1 MPLNRAETTMSP
13 STLVQKIIRRASGG
27 ADVTPG
33 AVVVLKVDLAM
44 ASDLSGN
51 LWRAKL
57 EELRAPVWDPDKIVL
72 VNDHFAPGYDPY
84 SASLLQGLRRFA
96 ADYGVANF
104 HDMDGICHVILAE
117 NGYLRPGMFVAG
129 GDSHT
134 PMAGAFG
141 CLAMGFG
148 ATDMVAIAA
157 TGETW
162 LQVPATMLVQLD
174 GKLNTGVT
182 AKDLM
187 LMLCR
192 NLGMNNA
199 ATVVQYRGAAVYAMP
214 MSERLVLTN
223 MAAELGCDS
232 GIIEPDETTLSYLR
246 DHAGVVD
253 DDALS
258 WVSDDNADYAAVEA
272 FDAAS
277 VQPQVAAPHSPENS
291 GPASEFAGIR
301 IDQAYIGACVG
312 AKIDD
317 LRMAAAAL
325 RGRKIAQG
333 TRLLVAPA
341 SQATTTEAAGDGTLQ
356 TLLEAGATLLPTGCG
371 ACAGLGA
378 GVLAEGDVCIST
390 TNRNFKGRMGHKDAL
405 VYLASP
411 YTVAASAVAG
421 HITDPREFL
430 CSELNS

>member
-1 MPLNRAETTMSP
+1 MSA
-13 STLVQKIIRRASGG
+13 STLVQKIIRRASGR
-27 ADVTPG
+27 ADATPG
-33 AVVVLKVDLAM
+33 AVVVMRVDLAM
-44 ASDLSGN
+44 ATDLSGS
-51 LWRAKL
+51 LWRPKL
-57 EELRAPVWDPDKIVL
+57 EELRAPIWDPTKIVL

-84 SASLLQGLRRFA
+84 SASFLQGLRRFA
-96 ADYGVANF
+96 ADYGIANF
-104 HDMDGICHVILAE
+104 HDMEGICHVILAE
-117 NGYLRPGMFVAG
+117 KGYLRPGIFVAG

-162 LQVPATMLVQLD
+162 LQVPATMLIQLD
-174 GKLNTGVT
+174 GKLDTGVT

-187 LMLCR
+187 LMLCGR
-192 NLGMNNA
+192 LGMNNA
-199 ATVVQYRGAAVYAMP
+199 ATVVQYRGAAVEAMP

-232 GIIEPDETTLSYLR
+232 GIIEPDETTLTYLR
-246 DHAGVVD
+246 EHAGVID
-253 DDALS
+253 EDALS
-258 WVSDDNADYAAVEA
+258 WVSDDNAEYASIEV
-272 FDAAS
+272 FDAKS
-277 VQPQVAAPHSPENS
+277 VEPQVAAPHSPEKS
-291 GPASEFAGIR
+291 AAASEFAGVR

-312 AKIDD
+312 AKIED

-325 RGRKIAQG
+325 NGKKIAPG

-341 SQATTTEAAGDGTLQ
+341 SRATTTEAAGDGTLQ

-378 GVLAEGDVCIST
+378 GVLAQGDVCIST
-390 TNRNFKGRMGHKDAL
+390 TNRNFKGRMGHKDSL

-411 YTVAASAVAG
+411 YTVAASAVHG
-421 HITDPREFL
+421 HIADPRDFL
-430 CSELNS
+430 CSELDA

>member
-1 MPLNRAETTMSP
+1 
-13 STLVQKIIRRASGG
+13 
-27 ADVTPG
+27 
-33 AVVVLKVDLAM
+33 
-44 ASDLSGN
+44 
-51 LWRAKL
+51 
-57 EELRAPVWDPDKIVL
+57 
-72 VNDHFAPGYDPY
+72 
-84 SASLLQGLRRFA
+84 
-96 ADYGVANF
+96 
-104 HDMDGICHVILAE
+104 MDGICHVILAE
-117 NGYLRPGMFVAG
+117 KGYLRPGMFVAG

-174 GKLNTGVT
+174 GRLRTGVT

-192 NLGMNNA
+192 RLGMNNA
-199 ATVVQYRGAAVYAMP
+199 STVVQYRGAAVDAMP

-232 GIIEPDETTLSYLR
+232 GIIEPDETTLAYLR
-246 DHAGVVD
+246 EHGGIVEE
-253 DDALS
+253 DALS
-258 WVSDDNADYAAVEA
+258 WVSDDNAEYCSIER
-272 FDAAS
+272 FDAAL
-277 VQPQVAAPHSPENS
+277 VEPQVAAPNSPAQS
-291 GPASEFAGIR
+291 APVSDFVGIA

-325 RGRKIAQG
+325 RGKKIAPG

-341 SQATTTEAAGDGTLQ
+341 SHDTTSEAAGDGTLQ

-390 TNRNFKGRMGHKDAL
+390 TNRNFKGRMGHHGSL

-411 YTVAASAVAG
+411 YTVAASAVKG
-421 HITDPREFL
+421 HIADPREFL
-430 CSELNS
+430 CSELDS

>member
-1 MPLNRAETTMSP
+1 
-13 STLVQKIIRRASGG
+13 V
-27 ADVTPG
+27 
-33 AVVVLKVDLAM
+33 AVLSVDLAM

-51 LWRAKL
+51 LWRPRL
-57 EELRAPVWDPDKIVL
+57 EELGASVWDPEKIVL
-72 VNDHFAPGYDPY
+72 VNDHFAPGFDLH
-84 SASLLQGLRRFA
+84 SAASLQALRRFA
-96 ADYGVANF
+96 ADYGITSF

-117 NGYLRPGMFVAG
+117 KGYLRPGMFVAG

-134 PMAGAFG
+134 PTAGAFG

-162 LQVPATMLVQLD
+162 LEVPATMLIQLD
-174 GKLNTGVT
+174 GRLGNGVT
-182 AKDLM
+182 AKDVM

-192 NLGMNNA
+192 QLGMNNGS
-199 ATVVQYRGAAVYAMP
+199 TVVQYRGSAVDGMP

-232 GIIEPDETTLSYLR
+232 GIIEPDSTTLAYMR
-246 DHAGVVD
+246 GHCAVVE

-258 WVSDDNADYAAVEA
+258 WVSDDNAEYASVET
-272 FDAAS
+272 FDAS
-277 VQPQVAAPHSPENS
+277 LVEPQVAAPHSPERS
-291 GPASEFAGIR
+291 GGVAEFAGIS
-301 IDQAYIGACVG
+301 INQAYIGACVG

-325 RGRKIAQG
+325 RGRKIAPG

-341 SQATTTEAAGDGTLQ
+341 SRATTMEAAADGTLQ

-378 GVLAEGDVCIST
+378 GVLAQGDVCIST
-390 TNRNFKGRMGHKDAL
+390 TNRNFRGRMGHKDSQ

-411 YTVAASAVAG
+411 YTVAASAVQG

-430 CSELNS
+430 CSELGS